1 MSSSTRACSAE
12 AFVSTARTG
21 GNYWGPHV
29 IKDALDVFESQQLGF
44 YRRYDDMKGFT
55 NNTAF
60 LEMTRRQMFTSRGKA
75 RMYFGTGREFF
86 FVQTP
91 YVLEQLHRALP
102 AVARCFEEIIGETT
116 AHRFHMDIEC
126 ELDERNASRLD
137 WLRSYLFSS
146 FVPFLIRV
154 FNEEWSVECSAND
167 WIALNASLKGKKYSM
182 HLFFVSRFFC
192 ESRIKSWIVAAVL
205 KARCDAEA
213 QTNEEF
219 AKWYYVDAAT
229 KKSIVDWQIYS
240 KGKRNFRII
249 GSCKPK
255 AFEAMAGMNNLN
267 VSGNIHYN
275 NLRPL
280 LPDPPESARRP
291 WTDFLATVSL
301 TEQSVPFPYPTDAQ
315 KELIRRLVIDGS
327 RNFSGL
333 CVILNIFAP
342 KKSVLSNSRQ
352 DSAAIHAYDEAGRN
366 RMNAFHHLFDCVNA
380 TDLSKLAWI
389 KTRFL
394 RFIEL
399 LHPGNSLTEMDTRK
413 EEGVLM
419 RYRLPVFVEG
429 AYRVDGRRQRLC
441 FLSYQDYKKAK
452 AGDDDVQDRPCV
464 SGDHMVSVTLM
475 SDLSVTYYCFCCRN
489 TKTIVSSPVVRDVLV
504 LDPIGVE
511 IPFYFEQGFVDYDD
525 QTHDE
530 MLQAPG
536 LEDINEDS
544 GRRAKRYMKDIEPLP
559 GLAYHH
565 DLNQKRTIVLHG
577 GMGVGKST
585 VIKKFL
591 TRVQNNVSDLYNR
604 EARIICVC
612 FRTML
617 AQSSAKSFD
626 LEYYKSD
633 EMPTNLYNVDRIA
646 VQLDSLHRIIGE
658 DALQWEIKAYDVVI
672 IDESESVLGHMSSS
686 TLGDKRRGVFTL
698 FRTLTEKAITV
709 IAADADVG
717 IRTRYFLQE
726 TRKRRCANNEGFEIP
741 NALYARNRYVSNEI
755 EYVDYMSF
763 TTWIEKLFHLLV
775 IEQKHIFLCSNGK
788 NKLHM
793 VIAYIMKRAEQ
804 RYQYLMDK
812 REYTSECIKLNELLH
827 DTERV
832 ILLDADIDGKQKME
846 MAKDCNEKWKK
857 AYILGITPVVGA
869 GLSFDVEHFHQAFV
883 FGCKESATPRALL
896 QLLGRV
902 RNLHENKVH
911 IYLDVLSDLQENYTI
926 ADAQQRISCRVQR
939 SLDYDDLGMTEDVTD
954 DASGLTLTRFIK
966 PDPDRL
972 LAHIIALNLQETTQ
986 GRQKFRS
993 ELIKVL
999 SENNPQL
1006 YYRFYFE
1013 NPNCFHRDTAK
1024 FAELEQNKEIK
1035 KRKRVDLLIEQNSLD
1050 RDQLQMAKR
1059 RDSRGVLVS
1068 DDPEIQKNAK
1078 MLIESNEIRHTFGF
1092 AANLPPEIASKIYNF
1107 FGDPDRLEKLK
1118 LMAMLLFAEPSSLRG
1133 TNRAHEEFA
1142 VTNIDLDGQRSTTE
1156 NIISFARE
1164 IDFLD
1169 ERKAKLVQRIMYY
1182 AGFNLREP
1190 FPATEKPFTAH
1201 TSESV
1206 KRLLEPGASDYLTEH
1221 WGEIQDFLEIKKKP
1235 LAPDLGVKE
1244 MRLLCRSLA
1253 KTIFEQAFGAK
1264 IGKNHLCSRGHNS
1277 VSGSRNKCQE
1287 WGMSVEDTRMYS
1299 ILIECYLRNQGA
1311 RWATCA
1317 IDNFKRFVVT
1327 PTCSI
1332 LDLAAPY
1339 SDDPAPPA
1347 DPPTAATDPS
1357 TATTATTA
1365 ANSDSDG
1372 ESEEGEEEEQGS
1384 EDEDEDGNQKKKKK
1398 KKKFRGKFTDFESM
1412 WDKIQTEDVFSD
1424 KRLETDPFGC
1434 FSFFTNTTIQKRWHQ
1449 NLRKAI
1455 ESMDAKRARLLEQNN
1470 WEHRNIDQ
1478 QFSSSTTSSSQSLAM
1493 IDLGD
1498 WEANSSTSLS
1508 SMINENNL
1516 V

>member
-1 MSSSTRACSAE
+1 M
-12 AFVSTARTG
+12 
-21 GNYWGPHV
+21 
-29 IKDALDVFESQQLGF
+29 IKDALDVFESQQLSSF
-44 YRRYDDMKGFT
+44 RKYDDMKGFI

-60 LEMTRRQMFTSRGKA
+60 LEMTRRQMLTSRGKP

-91 YVLEQLHRALP
+91 FVLEQLHRALP
-102 AVARCFEEIIGETT
+102 AVARCFEEIIGENT

-126 ELDERNASRLD
+126 ELDERNAFLLD

-146 FVPFLIRV
+146 FVPFLTRV
-154 FNEEWSVECSAND
+154 FNEEWSIGCSNGD
-167 WIALNASLKGKKYSM
+167 WLALNASLKGKKYSM
-182 HLFFVSRFFC
+182 HLFLVSRFFC
-192 ESRIKSWIVAAVL
+192 ESRVKSWMVAAIL

-213 QTNEEF
+213 DANEEF
-219 AKWYYVDAAT
+219 AKWYYINAAT

-267 VSGNIHYN
+267 VNGNIHYN

-280 LPDPPESARRP
+280 LPDPPETGRRP
-291 WTDFLATVSL
+291 WTDFLATINL
-301 TEQSVPFPYPTDAQ
+301 TEDALPFPYPTDAQ
-315 KELIRRLVIDGS
+315 KELIKHLVVDGS

-333 CVILNIFAP
+333 CVLLNIFAP
-342 KKSVLSNSRQ
+342 SRKAPSSQ
-352 DSAAIHAYDEAGRN
+352 SDTVYAYDEAGRS

-389 KTRFL
+389 KTKFIQ
-394 RFIEL
+394 FIEL
-399 LHPGNSLTEMDTRK
+399 LHPGNALTEIDTKK

-419 RYRLPVFVEG
+419 RYRLPVFVTG
-429 AYRVDGRRQRLC
+429 AYRIDGRRQRLC
-441 FLSYQDYKKAK
+441 FLSYQDYKKSRS
-452 AGDDDVQDRPCV
+452 GENDPQDRPCV
-464 SGDHMVSVTLM
+464 SGDHMVSITLM

-489 TKTIVSSPVVRDVLV
+489 TKTIVASPVVRDVLV
-504 LDPIGVE
+504 MEPTGVE
-511 IPFYFEQGFVDYDD
+511 IPFLFEQGFVDYDEKAQD
-525 QTHDE
+525 A
-530 MLQAPG
+530 LPPLPS
-536 LEDINEDS
+536 LEEADDPSKQN
-544 GRRAKRYMKDIEPLP
+544 RTKRYMKDIEALP

-565 DLNQKRTIVLHG
+565 DLKQKRTIVLHG

-591 TRVQNNVSDLYNR
+591 GCVQNNVSELYNR
-604 EARIICVC
+604 DARIICVC

-626 LEYYKSD
+626 LQYYKSD

-726 TRKRRCANNEGFEIP
+726 TRKRLCANGEGFEIP
-741 NALYARNRYVSNEI
+741 NALYARNRYISNEM

-793 VIAYIMKRAEQ
+793 VVAYIMRRAEQ
-804 RYQYLMDK
+804 RYLYLLERK
-812 REYTSECIKLNELLH
+812 EYTPECMKLNELLH

-832 ILLDADIDGKQKME
+832 IVLDADIDGKQKME

-926 ADAQQRISCRVQR
+926 ADAQQRITCRVQR
-939 SLDYDDLGMTEDVTD
+939 SLEYDDLGTTEDVL
-954 DASGLTLTRFIK
+954 DASSGLTLTRFIK

-986 GRQKFRS
+986 GRQKFRG

-1013 NPNCFHRDTAK
+1013 NPNCFHRDSER
-1024 FAELEQNKEIK
+1024 FAELEQNKEVK
-1035 KRKRVDLLIEQNSLD
+1035 KRKRIDLLMEQNSLD

-1078 MLIESNEIRHTFGF
+1078 LLIESNEIRHTFGF
-1092 AANLPPEIASKIYNF
+1092 AANLPLEIASKIYNF
-1107 FGDPDRLEKLK
+1107 FGDSDRLDKLK
-1118 LMAMLLFAEPSSLRG
+1118 LMAMLLFTEPGSLRG
-1133 TNRAHEEFA
+1133 TNRAHEEFT
-1142 VTNIDLDGQRSTTE
+1142 VTNVDLEGQRSTTE

-1164 IDFLD
+1164 VDFLN

-1182 AGFNLREP
+1182 AGFSLREP

-1206 KRLLEPGASDYLTEH
+1206 KRLLEPAANEWLTEH
-1221 WGEIQDFLEIKKKP
+1221 WGEIQDFLEVKKKP
-1235 LAPDLGVKE
+1235 LSPDLGVKE

-1253 KTIFEQAFGAK
+1253 KTIFEQTFGAK

-1287 WGMSVEDTRMYS
+1287 WGMNLEDTRMYS

-1339 SDDPAPPA
+1339 GDD
-1347 DPPTAATDPS
+1347 
-1357 TATTATTA
+1357 TTATTTLDA
-1365 ANSDSDG
+1365 PQLGAHLVAPSSSP
-1372 ESEEGEEEEQGS
+1372 EVAFLPATR
-1384 EDEDEDGNQKKKKK
+1384 EDEDEDGSENDDNGSENDDNDSESSGSDNGKKQEKKKKK
-1398 KKKFRGKFTDFESM
+1398 KKKFRGKFADFEAM

-1424 KRLETDPFGC
+1424 KRLENDPFGC
-1434 FSFFTNTTIQKRWHQ
+1434 FSFFTNTTIQKRWYQ

-1455 ESMDAKRARLLEQNN
+1455 ASMDEKRMRLLEQNS
-1470 WEHRNIDQ
+1470 WEQKNIDQ
-1478 QFSSSTTSSSQSLAM
+1478 QFSSTTTSSSQSLMLA
-1493 IDLGD
+1493 DLGD

-1508 SMINENNL
+1508 SLVNENNL
-1516 V
+1516 I